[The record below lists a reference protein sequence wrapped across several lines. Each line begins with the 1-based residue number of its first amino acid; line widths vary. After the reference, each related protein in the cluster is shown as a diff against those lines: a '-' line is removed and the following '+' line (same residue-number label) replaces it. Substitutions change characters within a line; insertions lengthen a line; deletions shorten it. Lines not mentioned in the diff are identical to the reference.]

1 MLGSR
6 STPATTARTEAAGTN
21 SRPTVS
27 GSIVM
32 DESALIALAA
42 TAFGW
47 AILSG
52 WFDRHDIT
60 GPMVFLVG
68 GLVLANPSWGI
79 VDVNLA
85 NSTVHD
91 TAEITLALLLF
102 ADASTVSLT
111 ARPPRR
117 AVDRSSPRHRAA
129 SVDRCRDRACRPAVP
144 GVALRTDRAHRHLPR
159 AHRCRVEC
167 IGDLRYPPTR
177 PGPARA
183 QRRERTERRHR
194 HTVGDLGHR
203 RVRHVRWAWST
214 SSSRTGSVRSAE
226 LAIGVGVGV
235 GIGLTA
241 GRVIA
246 VPIDGVGCRRDP
258 GVSPHLPF
266 QLATFLVASML
277 GGNPFV
283 GAFAGGVSF
292 GATAST
298 DAAPSIELTE
308 LLAKLFSFALW
319 FIFGASFVFPAFE
332 SLDLRTVIYAALSLT
347 VVRMLPVGLSL
358 LASGVDRSTTAFI
371 GWFGPRGL
379 ASVVFALLAVDEL
392 GSTNPHVVVAIEH
405 HHGHDRLQ
413 HHGPR
418 IQWTSARNGL
428 RHFPTGH
435 GARARSGSG
444 ADHGGRGLLD
454 EPWASPPHLRPSRA
468 GSTRRRGGSS
478 RR

>member
-1 MLGSR
+1 
-6 STPATTARTEAAGTN
+6 
-21 SRPTVS
+21 
-27 GSIVM
+27 M

-47 AILSG
+47 AVLSG

-111 ARPPRR
+111 AARR
-117 AVDRSSPRHRAA
+117 DVPLTARLLGIGLPLSIVVGTVLAALVFPGLPFALTALIATCLAPTDAALSASVISDTRLPGRVRRVLNVESGLNDGIATPLVTLAIAA
-129 SVDRCRDRACRPAVP
+129 SATSLGVVDKQFED
-144 GVALRTDRAHRHLPR
+144 GFGAL
-159 AHRCRVEC
+159 
-167 IGDLRYPPTR
+167 
-177 PGPARA
+177 
-183 QRRERTERRHR
+183 
-194 HTVGDLGHR
+194 
-203 RVRHVRWAWST
+203 
-214 SSSRTGSVRSAE
+214 AE

-246 VPIDGVGCRRDP
+246 GAHRR
-258 GVSPHLPF
+258 GWMQEGSRRFATLALPV
-266 QLATFLVASML
+266 ATFLVASML

-319 FIFGASFVFPAFE
+319 FVFGASFVLPAFE
-332 SLDLRTVIYAALSLT
+332 SLDLRTVIYATLSLT
-347 VVRMLPVGLSL
+347 VVRMLPVAVSL

-379 ASVVFALLAVDEL
+379 ASVVFALLAVDQL
-392 GSTNPHVVVAIEH
+392 GSTNPHVVVATNTIAVTIVFSIMA
-405 HHGHDRLQ
+405 HGFSGRPLAT
-413 HHGPR
+413 R
-418 IQWTSARNGL
+418 YVTSRPG
-428 RHFPTGH
+428 TEDEQG
-435 GARARSGSG
+435 GERS
-444 ADHGGRGLLD
+444 
-454 EPWASPPHLRPSRA
+454 
-468 GSTRRRGGSS
+468 
-478 RR
+478 